1 MDDARLRNREGDDPE
16 EDAAN
21 VRLRKQV
28 VSVIC
33 GITLTCRANSR
44 VLTVEVQVDLSKR
57 SCRSAL
63 RLEFDLSDWRGAV
76 VLATWRTRNQIGF

>member
-33 GITLTCRANSR
+33 GIIIVMNLFVMSQKREPILPEFLSP
-44 VLTVEVQVDLSKR
+44 LIIDLDSK
-57 SCRSAL
+57 
-63 RLEFDLSDWRGAV
+63 
-76 VLATWRTRNQIGF
+76 Q